1 MENVKQLGGIYRA
14 KEEFSGDGAVVNK
27 KEIIMK
33 LSTIALAIAF
43 TLPSTFA
50 LARGGMSIG
59 SHVTRPFGGA
69 TVGTAGRIAT
79 RPPNLS
85 GNTLAPIM
93 HDPSGSTLTPSAMS
107 RGG

>member
-14 KEEFSGDGAVVNK
+14 KEEFSGDGAVVSYLNK

-50 LARGGMSIG
+50 LARGGMSIVKWTPEIG
-59 SHVTRPFGGA
+59 
-69 TVGTAGRIAT
+69 
-79 RPPNLS
+79 PNVKV
-85 GNTLAPIM
+85 
-93 HDPSGSTLTPSAMS
+93 
-107 RGG
+107 